1 MEINENLNRLTRN
14 RLRLA
19 IVKASTDNKTK
30 TPTQKQ
36 IFNALVALYAPDDKI
51 WAVLVEDILVMLD

>member
-1 MEINENLNRLTRN
+1 MEINENLDLITRN

-19 IVKASTDNKTK
+19 IVKASTDNKTE

-36 IFNALVALYAPDDKI
+36 IFNALVALYTPDDEI